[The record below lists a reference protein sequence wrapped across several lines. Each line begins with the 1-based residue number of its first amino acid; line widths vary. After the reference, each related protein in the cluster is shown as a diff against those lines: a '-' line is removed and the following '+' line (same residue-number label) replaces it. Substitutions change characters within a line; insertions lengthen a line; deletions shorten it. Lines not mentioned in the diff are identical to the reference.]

1 MYIYIDIQKEK
12 EQSLVLVWS
21 SKNIIIQKNVLPQK
35 RWKPLEVQRCTK
47 VFFLSINAMSMPFRV

>member
-35 RWKPLEVQRCTK
+35 RWKQFTASEYPCG
-47 VFFLSINAMSMPFRV
+47 I